1 MPSVPRRP
9 KTLTDPAKYLKV
21 RIKMLYNEKTLTQD
35 ETTLL
40 ILDKSIYELATVL
53 DLLTRNK

>member
-1 MPSVPRRP
+1 
-9 KTLTDPAKYLKV
+9 
-21 RIKMLYNEKTLTQD
+21 MLYNEKTLTSD

>member
-9 KTLTDPAKYLKV
+9 KTLTDPIKYLKV